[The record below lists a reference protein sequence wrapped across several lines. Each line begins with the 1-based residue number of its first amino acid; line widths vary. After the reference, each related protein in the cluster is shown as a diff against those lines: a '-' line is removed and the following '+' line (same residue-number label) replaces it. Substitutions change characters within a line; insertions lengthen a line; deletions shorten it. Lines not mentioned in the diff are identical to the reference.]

1 MAEFKAITTQEEFDA
16 AISGRLNRQKETLE
30 AQFASER
37 QKLTDKVTGYES
49 QIGKLNETIESSA
62 QKYADQDK
70 TLAELRAKVAGY
82 ETDALKTKIANE
94 TGLPLELA
102 SRLSGEDEKALRA
115 DAQALAKLV
124 KRPGG
129 QPLADYQD
137 HGKKDPDPLKEGLRE
152 ALRKLNMTG
161 E

>member
-16 AISGRLNRQKETLE
+16 AISSRLNRQKETLE

-37 QKLTDKVTGYES
+37 QTLTDKVAGYEA
-49 QIGKLNETIESSA
+49 QIGKLNKSIESSA

-70 TLAELRAKVAGY
+70 TLAGLRAKVTGY
-82 ETDALKTKIANE
+82 ETDALKAKIANE

-137 HGKKDPDPLKEGLRE
+137 HRGKDPDPIKEGLRE

>member
-30 AQFASER
+30 AQFATER
-37 QKLTDKVTGYES
+37 QQLTDKVTGYES
-49 QIGKLNETIESSA
+49 QIGKLNETIKSNA

-70 TLAELRAKVAGY
+70 TLAELQAKVAGF
-82 ETDALKTKIANE
+82 ETDALKTKIATE
-94 TGLPLELA
+94 TGLPVELA
-102 SRLSGEDEKALRA
+102 SRLSGADEKALRA

-124 KRPGG
+124 KRPSS
-129 QPLADYQD
+129 QYLADYQ
-137 HGKKDPDPLKEGLRE
+137 GKGANDPDPIKDGLRE